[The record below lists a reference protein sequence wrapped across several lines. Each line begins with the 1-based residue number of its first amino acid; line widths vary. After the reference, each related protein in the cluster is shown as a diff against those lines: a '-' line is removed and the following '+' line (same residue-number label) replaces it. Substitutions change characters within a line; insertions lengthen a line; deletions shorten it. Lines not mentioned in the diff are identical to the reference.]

1 MRNIPVSR
9 SCAATPTEVRPWR
22 VADPAAGGIF
32 SPLTSQ
38 PRPVRPLTPVAA
50 TPQIAAGSAIAV
62 AGGRNRR
69 LERDINAVDPPR
81 VRTLVTSNPTN
92 RFADHHQSSALSRRS
107 LIPSVEI
114 TMRVDLHEI
123 HRIRSSD
130 ELLAPPGA
138 A

>member
-1 MRNIPVSR
+1 MRNILVSG
-9 SCAATPTEVRPWR
+9 SCAATPAQVRPWP
-22 VADPAAGGIF
+22 VAEPAAGGIF

-38 PRPVRPLTPVAA
+38 PRPVGPLTPVAA
-50 TPQIAAGSAIAV
+50 TPQIASGSAIAV
-62 AGGRNRR
+62 AGGRDRR

-81 VRTLVTSNPTN
+81 MRLVTSNPTN

-130 ELLAPPGA
+130 ELLAATGA